1 MPKTENV
8 NDLLDGNTPPLKV
21 INCGSC
27 VYLLDKAGIDD
38 NCRRFPP
45 NFQRRFPEVAKSDW
59 GGEYKAGQ
67 PTVKR

>member
-1 MPKTENV
+1 MAKPENV
-8 NDLLDGNTPPLKV
+8 NDLLDGHKV
-21 INCGSC
+21 ESCGNC

-45 NFQRRFPEVAKSDW
+45 NYQRRFPEVQKSDW
-59 GGEYKAGQ
+59 CGEYKAGQ